1 MVRDNR
7 RGRGHWTGCH
17 TFRNIVCDGDAS
29 GIHERRDGALK
40 MGGTYWYYVSWAL
53 GLAYSLHRPV
63 LASDPLQ
70 YRIDYCDE
78 YYDPNQPST
87 SSCPLLPGQYLNVL
101 EVPWEK
107 RFVSRSRSSS
117 VSLVTDFD
125 LSTLNPEDRYI
136 TPKPAPRPKLPKLM
150 TKLSKLDRKYSAM
163 IRFSGSLSQPQCSGR
178 GPPPRQ

>member
-1 MVRDNR
+1 MGSWDNFSRPWEMVRDNR

-17 TFRNIVCDGDAS
+17 AFRNIVCDGDAT

-40 MGGTYWYYVSWAL
+40 MGGTYWYYVSWRLDGHISCRPSCSAL
-53 GLAYSLHRPV
+53 LT
-63 LASDPLQ
+63 PLQ
-70 YRIDYCDE
+70 YRIDYYDE

-101 EVPWEK
+101 EVPFEK

-125 LSTLNPEDRYI
+125 MSTLNPEDRYI
-136 TPKPAPRPKLPKLM
+136 TPRPAPRPKLPKLM
-150 TKLSKLDRKYSAM
+150 TKLSKLDRKSSAVP
-163 IRFSGSLSQPQCSGR
+163 SGHR
-178 GPPPRQ
+178 